1 VIGLSGT
8 GSSKKKFR
16 IAWRSCGPL
25 LLRAGQP
32 KLTLVVRNAALDF
45 EATLDVEGMSA
56 DQLDAL
62 DRAERR
68 LRALTRDELAALD
81 PDLWDP

>member
-1 VIGLSGT
+1 
-8 GSSKKKFR
+8 
-16 IAWRSCGPL
+16 
-25 LLRAGQP
+25 
-32 KLTLVVRNAALDF
+32 VVRNAALDF